1 MIKIAPSILSADFAN
16 LERDIRRVSSADWL
30 HVDVMDGCFVPNLTI
45 GVPVVQSIRKCT
57 GMFLDVHLMIDK
69 PVRYVEAFA
78 QAGADLLSVHLE
90 ADHPTGIAEAL
101 RRMEACKVKQAVAL
115 RPITAPSAVL
125 PYLEGLDMV
134 LVMTVEPGFGGQAFL
149 EHQLDTIR
157 QVRAL
162 IARYN
167 PSCRLEVDGGIN
179 AKTAAAVVAAGADTL
194 VAGSAVYGAAEP
206 AAAIAALRGDWP
218 MQYFPP
224 ALEKLVEQFAR
235 LPGIGRK
242 TAQRLAFFVLS
253 LPEEDAAAF
262 ADAIVGAKAAIHCCP
277 VCQNFS
283 EGDGLCPVC
292 QDPKRDT
299 SVICVVADPKDV
311 VAMERSR
318 EYPGLYHVLHGVI
331 SPMNH
336 VGPDD
341 IRVKELVDRVA
352 KGDVREVIMATNP
365 DTEGEATAMY
375 LSRLLKPF
383 QVRVT
388 RLAYGIPVGSHLEY
402 ADDATLMRALEG
414 RREM

>member
-30 HVDVMDGCFVPNLTI
+30 HVDVMDGAFVPNLTI
-45 GVPVVQSIRKCT
+45 GIPVVKSIRKCT
-57 GMFLDVHLMIDK
+57 DMFLDVHLMIDK

-101 RRMEACKVKQAVAL
+101 RRMEACKVKRAVAL

-162 IARYN
+162 IERYN

-206 AAAIAALRGDWP
+206 AVAIAALRGD
-218 MQYFPP
+218 
-224 ALEKLVEQFAR
+224 
-235 LPGIGRK
+235 
-242 TAQRLAFFVLS
+242 
-253 LPEEDAAAF
+253 
-262 ADAIVGAKAAIHCCP
+262 
-277 VCQNFS
+277 
-283 EGDGLCPVC
+283 
-292 QDPKRDT
+292 
-299 SVICVVADPKDV
+299 
-311 VAMERSR
+311 
-318 EYPGLYHVLHGVI
+318 
-331 SPMNH
+331 
-336 VGPDD
+336 
-341 IRVKELVDRVA
+341 
-352 KGDVREVIMATNP
+352 
-365 DTEGEATAMY
+365 
-375 LSRLLKPF
+375 
-383 QVRVT
+383 
-388 RLAYGIPVGSHLEY
+388 
-402 ADDATLMRALEG
+402 
-414 RREM
+414 